1 MRRTTPTAAASVLAA
16 TAAALT
22 VAGCATKSDVRDLQ
36 DELRALAARQDSL
49 MGELRRAT
57 LQTQDTIRGQ
67 SLQLFDFRGEIF
79 RQLREIQDGLD
90 RVEALAGENQRGIV
104 GVRDQL
110 ANLRRMPTVAPGG
123 GSEGVGEPIAGGGDA
138 AEVFNA
144 GVEALRRQ
152 SLTTAR
158 AAFESFLETYPTHEL
173 APDAHFYLADIL
185 EQEGHTDEALAAFQE
200 IPALFPTASRVPDA
214 LYRSALLQIERG
226 ETSAA
231 RAILERIVNTYPGTG
246 AATLAEDRLREI
258 R

>member
-1 MRRTTPTAAASVLAA
+1 MRRPKPIAAARVLVT

-22 VAGCATKSDVRDLQ
+22 LVGCATKSDIRDLQ
-36 DELRALAARQDSL
+36 DEVRALAERQDSL
-49 MGELRRAT
+49 MDELRRAT

-90 RVEALAGENQRGIV
+90 RVEALSGENQRGIA

-110 ANLRRMPTVAPGG
+110 ANLRRAPVGAPGAG
-123 GSEGVGEPIAGGGDA
+123 DTVGEPVSGGGDA
-138 AEVFNA
+138 VEVFNA
-144 GVEALRRQ
+144 GVEALRRDA
-152 SLTTAR
+152 LTTAR
-158 AAFESFLETYPTHEL
+158 AAFESFLQTYPTHEL
-173 APDAHFYLADIL
+173 APDGRFYLADIL
-185 EQEGHTDEALAAFQE
+185 EREGRTDDALAAFQE
-200 IPALFPTASRVPDA
+200 IPAIFPSASRVPDA

-226 ETSAA
+226 ETTAA
-231 RAILERIVNTYPGTG
+231 RATLERIINTYPGTG